1 MVQVLWQ
8 TEHSWAEELMNVL
21 EGQLETQEF
30 VEASKNKEPLQD
42 KQFVLKGPSHVEH
55 EASQLRHWAG
65 E

>member
-1 MVQVLWQ
+1 
-8 TEHSWAEELMNVL
+8 MNVL